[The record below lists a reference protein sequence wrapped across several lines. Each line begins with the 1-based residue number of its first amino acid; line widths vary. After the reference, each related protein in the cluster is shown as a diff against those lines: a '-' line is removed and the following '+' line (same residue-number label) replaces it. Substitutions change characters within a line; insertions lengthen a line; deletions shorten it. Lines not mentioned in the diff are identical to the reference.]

1 MLILIAKLSKRARM
15 NTEDVLQ
22 RLYDDEDN
30 EFEVDDPDKP
40 FVDGSDE
47 EFSDLDGKGR

>member
-1 MLILIAKLSKRARM
+1 MLILIAKMSKRVRM

-22 RLYDDEDN
+22 RLDDDEND

-40 FVDGSDE
+40 FMDGSD
-47 EFSDLDGKGR
+47 EFSDLDKKGR